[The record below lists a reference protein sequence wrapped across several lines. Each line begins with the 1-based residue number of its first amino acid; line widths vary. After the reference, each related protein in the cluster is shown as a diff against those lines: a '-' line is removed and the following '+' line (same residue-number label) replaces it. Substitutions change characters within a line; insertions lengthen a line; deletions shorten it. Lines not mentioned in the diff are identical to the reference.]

1 MEGRG
6 GTYSG
11 QTERPRRGWAGDGW
25 CREIEDRGGR
35 ALVTK
40 PEPWVMRQQVPTA
53 PLCQPPLDS
62 SPGLGITGAGPW
74 GERRR
79 CEQTAGES
87 QK

>member
-1 MEGRG
+1 MEGMG

-53 PLCQPPLDS
+53 PLCQTLLQAWGS
-62 SPGLGITGAGPW
+62 QEQGPGEKGGGVSRQQGRARSKTD
-74 GERRR
+74 
-79 CEQTAGES
+79 
-87 QK
+87 